1 MNQSSFNLGD
11 HIYKIQN
18 GIPDISSIYTIL
30 NIKEINGGN
39 WHDGYTI
46 SYIATI
52 QSINKDE
59 TNNIKEEYTLRFVN
73 YMCQI
78 DLYFVCKVNN

>member
-1 MNQSSFNLGD
+1 MNQFNPGD
-11 HIYKIQN
+11 HIYKMKN
-18 GIPDISSIYTIL
+18 GIPDTSSIYTIL
-30 NIKEINGGN
+30 DIREEKGGN

-46 SYIATI
+46 SYVAKI
-52 QSINKDE
+52 QKSDFI
-59 TNNIKEEYTLRFVN
+59 EEYTLHFVN